1 MVIHGY
7 SWDLTIAFPRSKLEI
22 PFFHSIYSF
31 TFHILWASS
40 EDFITKLFILN
51 FKLLI
56 VKLLVFF
63 DLFFENRHK
72 IDTKIT
78 FHPPAHTTENFLSV
92 SQSVVLKG
100 KYHEKNVSK
109 DPSIRYYYSVKG
121 KFLFLIFRWP
131 ILHI

>member
-1 MVIHGY
+1 M
-7 SWDLTIAFPRSKLEI
+7 S
-22 PFFHSIYSF
+22 
-31 TFHILWASS
+31 ILWRLYNQ
-40 EDFITKLFILN
+40 IIYIKLQT
-51 FKLLI
+51 LI

-109 DPSIRYYYSVKG
+109 D
-121 KFLFLIFRWP
+121 L
-131 ILHI
+131 